1 MRIFKYLAFV
11 LAVLTLSACQTVPIH
26 TAAKRTFADQVGKDK
41 GVVRVIGFHVPK
53 DEPGA
58 TFFLV
63 LAAAG
68 GADINYPIYTSV
80 FDVTDKT
87 RYLGT
92 LQVSVPMNSWLEYDV
107 PTGKRIF
114 MLTLAGRSS
123 ILAQS
128 LGISHTDFIEV
139 DVKPGS
145 VSHVVMSRYGF
156 SRYPYFGE
164 IEIADKHREYC
175 LKLAGARNEREKVV
189 EQYMADNGINQYA
202 RDFKYFCLMLSDPK
216 FIQEPNDEA
225 RKQFSEQRS
234 QIESLRNETYKK
246 WKTESEK
253 RTPYDL
259 MRVYQPSNQEL

>member
-1 MRIFKYLAFV
+1 MRIFRNLVFV
-11 LAVLTLSACQTVPIH
+11 LVALTLSACQTVPLH
-26 TAAKRTFADQVGKDK
+26 TAAKRTFAAQVGKDK
-41 GVVRVIGFHVPK
+41 GTVRISGFHIPK

-58 TFFLV
+58 TFFLI

-68 GADINYPIYTSV
+68 GADINYPVFASV
-80 FDVTDKT
+80 FDITDKT

-92 LQVSVPMNSWLEYDV
+92 LQVYSQNNWLEYEA
-107 PTGKRIF
+107 PLGKRAF

-123 ILAQS
+123 VLAQN

-139 DVKPGS
+139 DVRHGGIN
-145 VSHVVMSRYGF
+145 HVVLSRYGF

-175 LKLAGARNEREKVV
+175 LKLIGARSEREKVV

-202 RDFKYFCLMLSDPK
+202 RDFKYYCLMLSDPK

-225 RKQFSEQRS
+225 RKQFSGQRT
-234 QIESLRNETYKK
+234 QIETLRNETYNK
-246 WKTESEK
+246 WKTEAEK
-253 RTPYDL
+253 RSPYDL
-259 MRVYQPSNQEL
+259 MRVYQPTSQEL